1 MVAEGLKFDDPK
13 TCLFDGETVYREQM
27 LFKNKKHKFYTV
39 NKHKITLNRDDD
51 KRLVQVN
58 GITTL
63 ARVHV
68 ALSA

>member
-13 TCLFDGETVYREQM
+13 TCLFDGETVYREQI